1 MCSVTFWPKH
11 GGYLLAM
18 NRDEN
23 LTRVSGL
30 VPARIVV
37 GSRTVVHPRE
47 PNGGTWISV
56 NDLGVGVA
64 LVNWYAIS
72 AQAPPPTTSRGDVVL
87 AMRDCSEID
96 EAADRLGRLPLQRMN
111 PFRLISLFPRESAA
125 CEWRWD
131 LRDLVF
137 VRHHWLPGQ
146 WLSSGHDET
155 TAQRIRSATFSL
167 MRAETD
173 AGSLPWLRRLHAS
186 HGSER
191 GPFSIC
197 MHRADAATV
206 SYTEVDVAGSSVAM
220 RHRQGSPCCARALV
234 REGISG

>member
-30 VPARIVV
+30 APARIVV

-64 LVNWYAIS
+64 LVNWYASS
-72 AQAPPPTTSRGDVVL
+72 AEAPPSTTSRGDVVL

-96 EAADRLGRLPLQRMN
+96 EATGRLGRLPLQRMN
-111 PFRLISLFPRESAA
+111 PFRLISFFPRESAA

-131 LRDLVF
+131 RRDLVF
-137 VRHHWLPGQ
+137 VRHRWLPGQ
-146 WLSSGHDET
+146 WLSSGHDEA
-155 TAQRIRSATFSL
+155 TAQRIRSATFGL
-167 MRAETD
+167 LRTEAD

-186 HGSER
+186 HRPER

-206 SYTEVDVAGSSVAM
+206 SYTEVDVAGPSVVM

-234 REGISG
+234 CEGISG